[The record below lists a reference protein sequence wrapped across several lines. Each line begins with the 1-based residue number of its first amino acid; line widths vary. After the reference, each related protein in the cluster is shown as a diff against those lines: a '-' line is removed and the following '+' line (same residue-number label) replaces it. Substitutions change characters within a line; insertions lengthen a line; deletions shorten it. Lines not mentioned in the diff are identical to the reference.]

1 MTEDL
6 QQLLE
11 KIQRD
16 GVDKARSE
24 ADSILEKAKSE
35 AKALVAAAK
44 AEAEKIRSDAK
55 EEAEAY
61 ATRAEET
68 ISQSARDVLLH
79 VEKSLTSLLEN
90 LLLKDV
96 NSALSSEETAARLV
110 EEAVKTYLQG
120 ESRVEVAVADQMVDA
135 LRSRLAALAGEG
147 VTVVT
152 DSTTGAGFRVKL
164 ADGRIEHDFTGTA
177 VADALSRQLRP
188 GLAALL
194 KS

>member
-16 GVDKARSE
+16 GVDKANSE
-24 ADSILEKAKSE
+24 ADAILAKAKKESAALISSAKSE
-35 AKALVAAAK
+35 AEKFASDARQ
-44 AEAEKIRSDAK
+44 EAEK
-55 EEAEAY
+55 Y
-61 ATRAEET
+61 AARAEES
-68 ISQSARDVLLH
+68 IRQSARNILLDVEQSVTELIT
-79 VEKSLTSLLEN
+79 K

-96 NSALSSEETAARLV
+96 NTTLNREEIVASLV
-110 EEAVKTYLQG
+110 QEAVKTYISG
-120 ESRVEVAVADQMVDA
+120 EDFIEVDA
-135 LRSRLAALAGEG
+135 IGKMTDAIRAKLAQDAVEG

-152 DSTTGAGFRVKL
+152 DETTGSGFTIKI
-164 ADGRIEHDFTGTA
+164 AEGRIEHDFTGAA
-177 VADALSRQLRP
+177 VTTALSRQLRP

>member
-16 GVDKARSE
+16 GVDKAQAE
-24 ADSILEKAKSE
+24 ASSILENATKE
-35 AKALVAAAK
+35 AASLIATAK
-44 AEAEKIRSDAK
+44 AEADKIKSDAK
-55 EEAEAY
+55 AEADAY
-61 ATRAEET
+61 ATRAGET

-79 VEKSLTSLLEN
+79 VEKSVTALMEELLQ
-90 LLLKDV
+90 KDV
-96 NSALSSEETAARLV
+96 NTALNCEETTAALV
-110 EEAVKTYLQG
+110 QEAVKTYMSG
-120 ESRVEVAVADQMVDA
+120 EESIEIAAAEKMVEA
-135 LRSRLAALAGEG
+135 LRAKLAATAAEG
-147 VTVVT
+147 VSVVT
-152 DSTTGAGFRVKL
+152 DKTTGSGFRVKL

-177 VADALSRQLRP
+177 VADALAKQLRP

>member
-11 KIQRD
+11 KIQHD
-16 GVDKARSE
+16 GVDKAQSE
-24 ADSILEKAKSE
+24 SSAIIEKAKSE
-35 AKALVAAAK
+35 AASLIAAAK
-44 AEAEKIRSDAK
+44 AEAEKIKSDAQT
-55 EEAEAY
+55 EADAY
-61 ATRAEET
+61 ATRAGET

-79 VEKSLTSLLEN
+79 VEKSVTTLLES

-96 NSALSSEETAARLV
+96 NTALSNEEIVATLIQ
-110 EEAVKTYLQG
+110 EAVKTYLTAE
-120 ESRVEVAVADQMVDA
+120 ESIEVSVVEQMVES
-135 LRSRLAALAGEG
+135 LRAKLASLAAEG

-152 DSTTGAGFRVKL
+152 DKTTGTGFSIKL
-164 ADGRIEHDFTGTA
+164 AGGRVEHDFSGAA
-177 VADALSRQLRP
+177 VTDALSKQLRP